1 MVTGE
6 VAAAR
11 PPGSKRCAGAAQG
24 SSVTRREV
32 ARGAVPPCATQ
43 VMKFNAPGGRADAH
57 YALGLHLPD
66 EPLKRLLA
74 PSDR

>member
-1 MVTGE
+1 M
-6 VAAAR
+6 
-11 PPGSKRCAGAAQG
+11 
-24 SSVTRREV
+24 TRREV